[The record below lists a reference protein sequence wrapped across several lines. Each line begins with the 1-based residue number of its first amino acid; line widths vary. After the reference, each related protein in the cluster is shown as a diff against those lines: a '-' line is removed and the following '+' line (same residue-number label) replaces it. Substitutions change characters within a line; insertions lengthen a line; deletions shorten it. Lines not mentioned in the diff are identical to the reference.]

1 MGTRSKKIQPSTVD
15 TTNYPTKVDITK
27 YEMINPLLI
36 SAYEEMKVLS
46 SKKQDGVL
54 NNLKVKMINKLINSA
69 REILV
74 DEINMHY
81 LDILDEDMLPQNSDV
96 VLILSQYI
104 ESLNQYRRKNTV
116 RDRFGALAWRTQGN
130 PNP

>member
-1 MGTRSKKIQPSTVD
+1 
-15 TTNYPTKVDITK
+15 
-27 YEMINPLLI
+27 
-36 SAYEEMKVLS
+36 
-46 SKKQDGVL
+46 
-54 NNLKVKMINKLINSA
+54 MINKLINSA